1 MIYPGFAGN
10 SKQQKLWDNFQSK
23 GMYWTPICQPC
34 RFKYMAS
41 TYSLCDKAV
50 VVSLPEVNSLIRKR
64 KIIEPTHQTVK
75 SAAVNEML
83 AHCLA
88 YGGRLLIMG
97 ALPLPPPPH
106 KLRSSPTSTKRQDIY
121 SAKGSHAASGSPGR
135 GQPHCHTCIE
145 SALTISPPS
154 RWPSCNARVDLPV
167 PVAPRI
173 TTRGSVRCRP
183 RSPGPTDT
191 ALAAAAAAAILET
204 SALAPDQLS
213 PWQPSVRL
221 RGPRALEGKGGGKE
235 EARD

>member
-1 MIYPGFAGN
+1 M
-10 SKQQKLWDNFQSK
+10 
-23 GMYWTPICQPC
+23 
-34 RFKYMAS
+34 
-41 TYSLCDKAV
+41 
-50 VVSLPEVNSLIRKR
+50 VVSPPKVNSLIRKR

-75 SAAVNEML
+75 SSAVNEML
-83 AHCLA
+83 ARCLA
-88 YGGRLLIMG
+88 YGGRLLIM

-106 KLRSSPTSTKRQDIY
+106 KLRSSPTSTKRQDIH
-121 SAKGSHAASGSPGR
+121 SAKGPHAVSGSPSR

-154 RWPSCNARVDLPV
+154 RWPSCKARVDLPV

-173 TTRGSVRCRP
+173 TTRGSVRCRLW
-183 RSPGPTDT
+183 SPGPTDT
-191 ALAAAAAAAILET
+191 DLAAAAAAILET

-235 EARD
+235 ETRD

>member
-1 MIYPGFAGN
+1 
-10 SKQQKLWDNFQSK
+10 
-23 GMYWTPICQPC
+23 
-34 RFKYMAS
+34 MAS

-83 AHCLA
+83 AQCLA

-121 SAKGSHAASGSPGR
+121 SAKGPHAASGSPGR